1 MTAVLPTAETFAAGA
16 TRGVVERSV
25 AVEPNVPPGAG
36 DKGDQG
42 QDGGREVCEGWLV
55 VRKRFCREVNMTI
68 IYCCCKSGSR
78 G

>member
-55 VRKRFCREVNMTI
+55 VGKRFCREVNMTI

-78 G
+78 R